1 MTRIAFLGQPG
12 SYSDLACRTA
22 FPGNVV
28 PTTLLD
34 PIALA
39 IQNKYIP
46 LPKGPNADAGLLVNN
61 YYAPFKTW
69 RITRTPADL
78 LRLKKLAINRVV
90 DIQGFRSAVMFG
102 AEWDSISHASDGAD
116 EIRAK
121 IRDMGLKEA
130 IKWFSAD

>member
-1 MTRIAFLGQPG
+1 M
-12 SYSDLACRTA
+12 
-22 FPGNVV
+22 
-28 PTTLLD
+28 
-34 PIALA
+34 
-39 IQNKYIP
+39 
-46 LPKGPNADAGLLVNN
+46 
-61 YYAPFKTW
+61 
-69 RITRTPADL
+69 
-78 LRLKKLAINRVV
+78 